1 MKQNERFRLW
11 RDIVWLTQLGFSMVS
26 PLLLCIWGGWQLQHR
41 FGFGPWVMAA
51 AIVLGLGGAAR
62 HISLGASGAIE
73 FSGTALAAIVGIVLN
88 KLVPERPD
96 DTPPSD
102 SAKPAGAKE
111 NYKF

>member
-51 AIVLGLGGAAR
+51 AIVLGLGGAA
-62 HISLGASGAIE
+62 SGVA
-73 FSGTALAAIVGIVLN
+73 GVARLMLN
-88 KLVPERPD
+88 RA
-96 DTPPSD
+96 TRSQAPPRFN
-102 SAKPAGAKE
+102 E
-111 NYKF
+111 HR

>member
-51 AIVLGLGGAAR
+51 ASGVAGFAR
-62 HISLGASGAIE
+62 LM
-73 FSGTALAAIVGIVLN
+73 LN
-88 KLVPERPD
+88 RAKRSQA
-96 DTPPSD
+96 PPSFN
-102 SAKPAGAKE
+102 E
-111 NYKF
+111 HR